1 MDKRDQELAKV
12 EAVQEVVQELLDED
26 TYIDNVQTV
35 VDQLKERLEMD
46 VKVEY
51 VRKQMKD
58 MRLSFMKVK
67 HINVGANTDRSL
79 VLRQRWALQFLS
91 MDWRHKNVINVDE
104 TWLGMTDYRRMHWR
118 PRDREWSV
126 KAKQLQPR
134 ISMIT
139 AVDKVGNVWVC
150 LTMSNSNKS
159 MMGVFMEYFCRKLDQ
174 KNQHWRNSTVIQWDG
189 R

>member
-1 MDKRDQELAKV
+1 MV
-12 EAVQEVVQELLDED
+12 E
-26 TYIDNVQTV
+26 
-35 VDQLKERLEMD
+35 QLEERLQLE
-46 VKVEY
+46 VKPEY
-51 VRKQMKD
+51 VRKQMKL
-58 MRLSFMKVK
+58 MRLSYTKVK

-79 VLRQRWALQFLS
+79 VLRQRWALSFLQL
-91 MDWRHKNVINVDE
+91 DWRHKNVVNVDE
-104 TWLGMTDYRRMHWR
+104 TWLGMTDFRKMHWR

-139 AVDKVGNVWVC
+139 AVDKLGNIWVC

-174 KNQHWRNSTVIQWDG
+174 KNQHWRNSTVI
-189 R
+189 